1 MKHLPLLV
9 ALIAVPTAR
18 AAVAAEPP
26 PVAPGLAVIEDLGRI
41 NGIALACAQ
50 PALVSRS
57 RNAVINGAPKTRAIG
72 EAFEN
77 ATNAAFLKQGQGL
90 TCPDGPTLAGQ
101 LEGAEARLKHA
112 FPPGQ

>member
-1 MKHLPLLV
+1 MKHMPFLFALV
-9 ALIAVPTAR
+9 AAV

-26 PVAPGLAVIEDLGRI
+26 PAAPGLTVVEDLGRI

-77 ATNAAFLKQGQGL
+77 ATNAAFLKQGQGQA
-90 TCPDGPTLAGQ
+90 CPDAPTLAGQ
-101 LEGAEARLKHA
+101 LEGAEARLKQA